1 MLTSHLFFTLS
12 FQYNIVA
19 TPDFTMGAM
28 ENKGLNIFN
37 SKYVLCDE
45 ATATDSAILGVSRVV
60 AHECVRGK
68 HAHLNSRA

>member
-1 MLTSHLFFTLS
+1 MF

-37 SKYVLCDE
+37 SKYVLCDA
-45 ATATDSAILGVSRVV
+45 ATATDAATLGVSRVV
-60 AHECVRGK
+60 AHECDLWPRLTFAAVC
-68 HAHLNSRA
+68 LTRAT